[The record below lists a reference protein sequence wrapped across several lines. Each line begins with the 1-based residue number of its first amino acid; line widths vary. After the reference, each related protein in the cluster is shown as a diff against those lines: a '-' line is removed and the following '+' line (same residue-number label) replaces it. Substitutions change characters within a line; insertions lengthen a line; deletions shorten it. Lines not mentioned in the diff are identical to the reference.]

1 MFKTC
6 FLAIGSFDVF
16 KSRALKALD
25 ITINSLG
32 SGSVVVKK
40 GKKRDQF
47 FSPFFPKAEPGP
59 RLNH

>member
-47 FSPFFPKAEPGP
+47 FLPFSPRRSLVQG
-59 RLNH
+59 